1 MKHILFISYINLLIQ
16 VCVRYCDSSY
26 GKEGEEVLQA
36 ILPVLLDIGVVN
48 VVSSVRTVSLQ
59 TVSQLVLRAGILL
72 KPSLVILIPA
82 LLSTIG
88 ESENPNLSYL
98 SNVCGTMSEAR
109 DAIDTIRA
117 GAAKEHYAT
126 ETMTKV
132 SDLIYQD
139 NFNTTL

>member
-1 MKHILFISYINLLIQ
+1 M
-16 VCVRYCDSSY
+16 
-26 GKEGEEVLQA
+26 
-36 ILPVLLDIGVVN
+36 LLDIGAVN

-59 TVSQLVLRAGILL
+59 TVSQLVSRAGTLL
-72 KPSLVILIPA
+72 KPSLVTLIPA

-117 GAAKEHYAT
+117 SAAKEHYAT

-132 SDLIYQD
+132 SDLRQKD
-139 NFNTTL
+139 NFEKIIFY